1 MSKFVV
7 VVFDEESKAYDG
19 SRALNELHNEGSLSL
34 YGVGVIAKDQEG
46 KVEIKQAQDEG
57 PIGTALGMLT
67 GGLIGAIAGPAG
79 MLIGAAGGSILGSI
93 SDLNNV
99 GVSLDFAEIVSARM
113 ESGTAAVVAELDE
126 YWTAPLDA
134 RMEALGGTIYRRN
147 RADFEDA
154 QWQQEVNAWKDE
166 LSELRDE
173 IETSAQDSKAK
184 LQAKADEIKHKLN
197 DAQDKSQKKIEQLEA
212 ESKAKIAR
220 LEEQITGAKENARHK
235 MHQRREEIKADY
247 ESRITKLKEAGEL
260 IKEALSG

>member
-46 KVEIKQAQDEG
+46 KVEIKQAQEEG

-67 GGLIGAIAGPAG
+67 GGLIGALAGPAG
-79 MLIGAAGGSILGSI
+79 IVIGAASGSLLGSI
-93 SDLNNV
+93 GDLNNA

-126 YWTAPLDA
+126 YWTTPLDT
-134 RMEALGGTIYRRN
+134 RMDALGGTVYRRN

-154 QWQQEVNAWKDE
+154 QWQQEVNAWKEE
-166 LSELRDE
+166 LEELRSE
-173 IETSAQDSKAK
+173 FETSAEDSKAK
-184 LQAKADEIKHKLN
+184 LLAKADEIKHKLK
-197 DAQDKSQKKIEQLEA
+197 DAQDKGHKKIEQLEA
-212 ESKAKIAR
+212 ESKAKIDKLEKQISDAKDDAR
-220 LEEQITGAKENARHK
+220 QKMDQRKEELR
-235 MHQRREEIKADY
+235 ADY
-247 ESRITKLKEAGEL
+247 ERRIATLKKAGEL
-260 IKEALSG
+260 IKESLSS